1 MAVESAS
8 ARRDAMSREA
18 DEKVGV
24 RIDDQLLELVIAM
37 FIREDNNVNNLR

>member
-1 MAVESAS
+1 
-8 ARRDAMSREA
+8 MSREA